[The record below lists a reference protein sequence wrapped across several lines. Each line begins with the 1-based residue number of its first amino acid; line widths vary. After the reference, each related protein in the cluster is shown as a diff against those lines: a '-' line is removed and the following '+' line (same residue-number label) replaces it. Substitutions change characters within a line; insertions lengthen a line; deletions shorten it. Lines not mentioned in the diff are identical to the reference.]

1 MTAGVL
7 VTDGVFLATL
17 IAAVLRA
24 STPIVLAALGGL
36 VSELAGSTN
45 VALEGLMLVAAFF
58 GVAASAL
65 VPLWLPAVPHWMV
78 PWLGCGAG
86 VLAAVI
92 LALVLAVFH
101 LAFGADLIVAG
112 VGINILAAG
121 LTVLLLVKVAGDKGS
136 TASLASA
143 SMPTLHVPFVDR
155 VPILGTLVNGDGLAG
170 HSVLVYGAG
179 LAGVAVHTMLYRT
192 AFGLRLRSVGENPE
206 AARQAGVSVP
216 GIQYAALAISGALA
230 GLGGC
235 FLSMGYLT
243 LFQAD
248 MTAGRGYVALAAVFL
263 GGRRPFGT
271 VAAALAFGGFTVFAA
286 QLGALAIPSQIV
298 LIVPPLVTIGALV
311 AIQSRRRAIEAR
323 RVRVTAAA
331 LLDEPARRPLQHGP
345 ATTPGRTSDG
355 RPHP

>member
-1 MTAGVL
+1 MAGSL
-7 VTDGVFLATL
+7 FSEGVFVATL

-58 GVAASAL
+58 GVAVSAFA
-65 VPLWLPAVPHWMV
+65 PIWMPDVPHWMV

-86 VLAAVI
+86 VLAAI
-92 LALVLAVFH
+92 ALALVLAVFH

-136 TASLASA
+136 TATLASA
-143 SMPTLHVPFVDR
+143 AMPTLHLPFVDQ
-155 VPILGTLVNGDGLAG
+155 VPVLGTLLNGDGFAG
-170 HSVLVYGAG
+170 HNVLIYGAAV
-179 LAGVAVHTMLYRT
+179 AGVAVHVMLYRT

-206 AARQAGVSVP
+206 AARQAGVSVL
-216 GIQYAALAISGALA
+216 GLQYAALAISGALA

-248 MTAGRGYVALAAVFL
+248 MTAGRGYIALAAVFL
-263 GGRRPFGT
+263 GGRRPLGT

-286 QLGALAIPSQIV
+286 RLGALAIPSQIV
-298 LIVPPLVTIGALV
+298 LIIPPLVTIGALV
-311 AIQSRRRAIEAR
+311 AIQSRRRAVEAR
-323 RVRVTAAA
+323 RVRAVAAA
-331 LLDEPARRPLQHGP
+331 LLDAPARAPLRP
-345 ATTPGRTSDG
+345 
-355 RPHP
+355 